1 MTSPRLHSWPGRAA
15 LSRHPFRV
23 ASLGRPYLDLF
34 SGARPN
40 PSESRGFSRAQ
51 IEQIRRTVGHAAEV
65 MVKVT
70 GGGQKV
76 GAVAAHF
83 SYISQH
89 GDLEIETDRGEQVS
103 EDGQKALLKSWNLDL
118 SIGQY
123 RGPRGT
129 KAFAR
134 PVKLVQNIVLSM
146 PSPTPPGKV
155 LAAARV
161 FAREKFGAKHRYA
174 LVLHTHQHHPH
185 VHLVVKAEREDGKGR
200 LHINKA
206 MLREWR
212 QDFAQM
218 MRDQGIAANA
228 TSRAA
233 RGQTKKAFRDA
244 VYRARQ
250 RGGSSAA
257 RERVDSIAQE
267 LSKTG
272 TIRDPAHPR
281 LEETRKAV
289 VAAWIN
295 VAAALDT
302 QAEII
307 LASDVR
313 YFANH
318 LPPVLTDR
326 ERLATDFIRFVKA
339 RKSERTPVQDTA
351 RDHTNERTR

>member
-1 MTSPRLHSWPGRAA
+1 MVFPG
-15 LSRHPFRV
+15 H
-23 ASLGRPYLDLF
+23 PYLDPF
-34 SGARPN
+34 SGARPG
-40 PSESRGFSRAQ
+40 PSESRGFSIAQ
-51 IEQIRRTVGHAAEV
+51 IEQIRRTVGRTAEV
-65 MVKVT
+65 MVKIT
-70 GGGQKV
+70 GGSQKV

-89 GDLEIETDRGEQVS
+89 GELEIETNRGEQVS
-103 EDGQKALLKSWNLDL
+103 EDGQKALLKDWHLDL
-118 SIGQY
+118 SAGQY
-123 RGPRGT
+123 RGPRGA

-134 PVKLVQNIVLSM
+134 PVKLVHNIVLSM

-155 LAAARV
+155 LAAAKV

-174 LVLHTHQHHPH
+174 MVLHTHQHQPH
-185 VHLVVKAEREDGKGR
+185 VHLVVKAEREDSKGR

-244 VYRARQ
+244 VYRTRQ
-250 RGGSSAA
+250 RGTSSAV

-272 TIRDPAHPR
+272 TIRDPAHSR
-281 LEETRKAV
+281 LEETRKAL
-289 VAAWIN
+289 VAAWMS
-295 VAAALDT
+295 VAAALDV
-302 QAEII
+302 QEEII
-307 LASDVR
+307 LAGDVR
-313 YFANH
+313 WFAMH

-326 ERLATDFIRFVKA
+326 ERLAVDFIRYAKEQRSPRTQA
-339 RKSERTPVQDTA
+339 DERV
-351 RDHTNERTR
+351 RDGAQERCR

>member
-1 MTSPRLHSWPGRAA
+1 
-15 LSRHPFRV
+15 
-23 ASLGRPYLDLF
+23 
-34 SGARPN
+34 
-40 PSESRGFSRAQ
+40 
-51 IEQIRRTVGHAAEV
+51 
-65 MVKVT
+65 MVKIT

-89 GDLEIETDRGEQVS
+89 GELEIETDRGEQLS
-103 EDGQKALLKSWNLDL
+103 EDGQKALLKSWHLDL

-155 LAAARV
+155 LAAARI

-174 LVLHTHQHHPH
+174 MVLHTHQRHPH

-200 LHINKA
+200 LYINKA

-244 VYRARQ
+244 VYRTRQ
-250 RGGSSAA
+250 RGTSSAV
-257 RERVDSIAQE
+257 RGRVDSIAQE

-281 LEETRKAV
+281 LEETRKSL
-289 VAAWIN
+289 VAAWMN
-295 VAAALDT
+295 VAAALDA
-302 QAEII
+302 QEEIT
-307 LASDVR
+307 LAGDVR
-313 YFANH
+313 RFALN

-326 ERLATDFIRFVKA
+326 ERLAVDFIRYA
-339 RKSERTPVQDTA
+339 RGQRSARTQGDDRGRDGAQERW
-351 RDHTNERTR
+351 R